1 MSVDPDVALDAAREI
16 AAMPGPM
23 EIVAQPVSVLQLV
36 GLIQLAC
43 RHPRLPPESRAAAA
57 RFVSGAREYFA
68 DCPSVLSIIDAGDD
82 PSQDVSWD
90 RGAGGVP
97 VSKEE

>member
-1 MSVDPDVALDAAREI
+1 MTFDPDVAEAAACEI
-16 AAMPGPM
+16 ASMPGPM

-36 GLIQLAC
+36 GLLQLAL
-43 RHPRLPPESRAAAA
+43 RHPRVSPELRAAAA

-82 PSQDVSWD
+82 PARDVSWD
-90 RGAGGVP
+90 PGVQQP
-97 VSKEE
+97 SGS